1 MKKRTYFPAILSVFA
16 LLLTVGVCLQNDQHC
31 LSSKLIR
38 LHVVANSDSEADQSL
53 KFAVR
58 DAVLQQTSTIL
69 DGADDPDSALS
80 DNLDILQNTAESTL
94 RSLNCPCSVS
104 VSIGNER
111 FPTRDYDTFRLPGG
125 VYRTLR
131 VTIGEGAGHNWWCV
145 VYPSLCLTASMDDLE
160 LAAETAGF
168 TTGEFRLITAAGEG
182 YELKFKTMEWLEKL
196 KTYFFSVGK

>member
-1 MKKRTYFPAILSVFA
+1 MRKRTYFILILAAIA
-16 LLLTVGVCLQNDQHC
+16 LLLTAGACLQNDQQR
-31 LSSKLIR
+31 LSGKLIR
-38 LHVVANSDSEADQSL
+38 LHVVANSDSKTDQSIKL
-53 KFAVR
+53 AVR

-69 DGADDPDSALS
+69 DGADDPEAVLC
-80 DNLDILQNTAESTL
+80 DNLPMLQTAAETTL
-94 RSLNCPCSVS
+94 RALDCPLPVS
-104 VSIGNER
+104 VSMGNER

-168 TTGEFRLITAAGEG
+168 THSELRLITGAGEG

-196 KTYFFSVGK
+196 KAFFADI